1 MSISKSNEYSQT
13 EVMLQGLKSFEN
25 KQSVKEKDPI
35 KNSRFFIILHIS
47 IKYENLRFKD
57 MLSLSW

>member
-35 KNSRFFIILHIS
+35 NN
-47 IKYENLRFKD
+47 IKQKEFKIFHYITYFNKIRK
-57 MLSLSW
+57 SEI

>member
-35 KNSRFFIILHIS
+35 NN
-47 IKYENLRFKD
+47 IKTKRIQDF
-57 MLSLSW
+57 SLYYIFQ